1 MCLRY
6 DPLLSHQATSCVS
19 LWTLFLT
26 STQSLTCP
34 LRLQMEFQT
43 RASREFKTS
52 FFEEKVDS
60 VLVQT
65 QFMEEKADPVLIA
78 QQELEQG

>member
-1 MCLRY
+1 MPSLCSSSI
-6 DPLLSHQATSCVS
+6 PSGHS
-19 LWTLFLT
+19 LWPSGPHLT